1 MDRRI
6 DNKTRAWVAELE
18 QEIAK
23 IDDQIQTL
31 VENNSV
37 IGMHELLMLKS
48 LIQGSI
54 IKSLKAS
61 RINKV
66 KRKAA

>member
-6 DNKTRAWVAELE
+6 DNKTRTWVAELE

-23 IDDQIQTL
+23 IDAQIQTL

-48 LIQGSI
+48 LIQA
-54 IKSLKAS
+54 SL
-61 RINKV
+61 INTL
-66 KRKAA
+66 KREAA